1 MHFSKYVKYFNYGYF
16 LSKYEPKFL
25 KNLLKATEGESDIN
39 EPLTAGK
46 TEYNREQLRERL
58 KDISDDHEIDK
69 KEDRGFEPEF

>member
-1 MHFSKYVKYFNYGYF
+1 MDFSKYVKYFNYGYF

-46 TEYNREQLRERL
+46 AEHSREQLRKRL
-58 KDISDDHEIDK
+58 KDISKDTEIDK
-69 KEDRGFEPEF
+69 DLDRGFDPEI